1 MRSILLTLLVCV
13 FGCGNLAAQEVA
25 FDLQIANPFSSIF
38 RLQNTSTEAD
48 ARIVGFSG
56 FIGQTMYNFDIVGGE
71 QILSDSGDLLVSM
84 LTIGDPSQGGART
97 DNFAYDFTGFESGD
111 RFSFFTDLDLDTG
124 DSGQDLREIYFN
136 NGDSVP
142 NALFTVFFEF
152 GNETRQLD
160 LLLPDDPLVSDPQIF
175 NFSVSQPVPE
185 PSTIT
190 LLLATSAI
198 CNCRRRKIAG

>member
-1 MRSILLTLLVCV
+1 MRTILLILLVCI
-13 FGCGNLAAQEVA
+13 FGSGNLAAQEIG
-25 FDLQIANPFSSIF
+25 FDLQVANPFSSIF
-38 RLQNTSTEAD
+38 RLQNTSTETD
-48 ARIVGFSG
+48 ARIVGFNG

-71 QILSDSGDLLVSM
+71 QILSDSGDSLISM

-136 NGDSVP
+136 NGDAVP

-152 GNETRQLD
+152 GGQSQRLE
-160 LLLPDDPLVSDPQIF
+160 LLLPDDPLVGDPQIF
-175 NFSVSQPVPE
+175 DFSVSQTVPE
-185 PSTIT
+185 PSAIPFFLTT
-190 LLLATSAI
+190 LAI
-198 CNCRRRKIAG
+198 SYCRRRKNAG